1 MSSRE
6 LFYAYKETRV
16 SLEPASPATVVHAQV
31 PAANGGS
38 GRRLTGRLVGG
49 SGASTSSITRSIG
62 HSNLSSSSVTSLAGS
77 GDSNTFTEEE
87 RFFRAKN
94 LASESGIFHRRHHDA
109 PRSFLWRVLE
119 GGHVLSIRAV
129 DVAKHQQDGPGLS
142 ALAAASSASQASL
155 DAPLTLY
162 LHFSKPVRPGC
173 IALADPPQHDALVV
187 FVLDES
193 FYLHHLQLRPDVFRK
208 RAFANEADL
217 GEAWQPYL
225 SATFNFKQP
234 RRLVAVSANEL
245 VAALHDGGLIIF
257 RRDPRHHDHDAAS
270 SPSSSSS
277 PSSLSWKES
286 FHSPVG
292 LIQGLRSILPF
303 QGGPTVKYE
312 GTNLEITAAA
322 SAVTSTLVLG
332 SDTAAARGGGSA
344 SFFFSICL
352 DHRLRVWNVERGE
365 ICYTGDILGLA
376 REPHELGKWTI
387 DPSQT
392 NLLRVVNLANQPG
405 TAIVVTYSPVGA
417 GAFKFWTA
425 TTSAALDSN
434 GNPVSVGSGAGGARV
449 EVLPLDSAPEPLL
462 PPTPSAAD
470 VWTLADFAVS
480 HTAPRKL
487 SLWMLWKNN
496 LIYRVMTME
505 ADIDSVASDWQG
517 NWTGVHTESGAPT
530 AQTSGPCD
538 PTDAA
543 EKWLD
548 LIFFPG
554 RFSRATLETALAM
567 YERGLGATKDK
578 TGKRGLSSTTTTT
591 TTNTTAVSTAASA
604 SGLIESICSVLGST
618 ATLER
623 GSSGAMDYDLFR
635 SASEIQWRR
644 FYRLLVELD
653 KQRGEAL
660 ALALDPELGLAWV
673 VCTDCLAVAREC
685 SGLER
690 VYHNAP
696 SSSGRLPDKY
706 ANVSR
711 LLAAGATFVD
721 SFSDG
726 MLQTS
731 EAALRAELFDD
742 ASSKTDEERVQSLGD
757 KAGFWRHLTE
767 DECAQVVDILG
778 DNFEDVTEATYRT
791 LFSLFDD
798 VVQQQLQGGHDM
810 RYPFTQF
817 GQKLVVRGIQ
827 DTAELFWQILFRQLI
842 LLVHME
848 FELED
853 DHIALR
859 SRVDVGQVY
868 ARLIDALKRLELV
881 KWLSRTEFSVALK
894 RSERESLSGSFSG
907 ASGSVSGSFSVA
919 SGSFSA
925 GSVAGGSGSGGG
937 GGAAAAADENAT
949 QIITALA
956 GSVGHLLGL
965 GELAGSVSLSSLLT
979 DIIVDVCSARST
991 IELDPAMIQCM
1002 LLKRGRPDLS
1012 LQLGAFA
1019 SDDAFSTYVQ
1029 GRTFLA
1035 LRNYDTA
1042 ALHFQKA
1049 AVGLSTVVRHP
1060 PRHSA
1065 GLIDDTEWHLF
1076 YSGLPNYY
1084 AHIVSLFDRQKAYAH
1099 VIDFA
1104 RLSLQFVRSKANR
1117 LAVGIESNGSQ
1128 QQSSGKGG
1136 GSKGGAAGSRH
1147 GSFGAGDPAAE
1158 AADLASTRTEMLSRL
1173 FTAAMTLS
1181 RFDAAHSA
1189 LLSMGQPFPPS
1200 SSSSLSSSSLSS
1212 NASGVALQRSGLRH
1226 LVEKMSETGQVA
1238 ALLALPFPGS
1248 LRDAVDDVLEQKCS
1262 AAKEVVRGTPWHH
1275 VLYSWRVAHND
1286 YRGAAS
1292 VLLDQLHK
1300 LQQAGEGDKFLTT
1313 AASASL
1319 SFDPST
1325 SSDQLGS
1332 DDVLDT
1338 PVTRQYLRLINTLSC
1353 VDPKQAWIY
1362 TEDPLAAG
1370 YSKTTAMT
1378 TTTTTTTLGQ
1388 QHEAI
1393 PSVEKH
1399 DDDVGDGYARDTQ
1412 PASQGSKKND
1422 GNSNSRSNSNPMAS
1436 FLKKAAAAQRPPW
1449 RKVVTLADL
1458 RKQYQA
1464 ELDRV
1469 AAIQNNQFAFG
1480 AEAGDADDITM
1491 GDS

>member
-31 PAANGGS
+31 PAANGGG
-38 GRRLTGRLVGG
+38 GRRLTSRLVGG
-49 SGASTSSITRSIG
+49 SGSSSNGGSSSISRS
-62 HSNLSSSSVTSLAGS
+62 SNGPSLSSSLASIAGGS
-77 GDSNTFTEEE
+77 SSDNNNTFTEEE
-87 RFFRAKN
+87 RFYRAKN
-94 LASESGIFHRRHHDA
+94 LASESGIYHRRHHDA

-129 DVAKHQQDGPGLS
+129 DVAKHQSDSP
-142 ALAAASSASQASL
+142 ASTP

-162 LHFSKPVRPGC
+162 LHFTKPVRPGC
-173 IALADPPQHDALVV
+173 IALADPSQHDVLSV

-193 FYLHHLQLRPDVFRK
+193 FYLHHLHLRPDVFRK

-217 GEAWQPYL
+217 GEAWKPYL

-234 RRLVAVSANEL
+234 RRLVAVSASEF
-245 VAALHDGGLIIF
+245 VVALHDGGLINF
-257 RRDPRHHDHDAAS
+257 RRDPQHHDQAS
-270 SPSSSSS
+270 A
-277 PSSLSWKES
+277 SWKES

-322 SAVTSTLVLG
+322 SAVTSSLG
-332 SDTAAARGGGSA
+332 IDSDDTSSNSTVA
-344 SFFFSICL
+344 FFFSVCL
-352 DHRLRVWNVERGE
+352 DHRLRIWNIERGE
-365 ICYTGDILGLA
+365 ICYTGDILGLQ
-376 REPHELGKWTI
+376 RDPHEFGKWSI

-392 NLLRVVNLANQPG
+392 NLLRVVNLGNQPG

-425 TTSAALDSN
+425 TTTAALDNN
-434 GNPVSVGSGAGGARV
+434 GNPVGGVGGARV
-449 EVLPLDSAPEPLL
+449 EIEPLGSAPEPLL

-505 ADIDSVASDWQG
+505 ADLDSVASDWQD

-578 TGKRGLSSTTTTT
+578 TGKRGGASSSS
-591 TTNTTAVSTAASA
+591 TAVSTST
-604 SGLIESICSVLGST
+604 SSSSLMESICTVLGST
-618 ATLER
+618 AALER

-660 ALALDPELGLAWV
+660 ALALDPDLGLAWV
-673 VCTDCLAVAREC
+673 VCTDCIAVAREC

-696 SSSGRLPDKY
+696 SSQTTASNNYEKVG
-706 ANVSR
+706 R

-778 DNFEDVTEATYRT
+778 DNFEDVDGTTYRT

-798 VVQQQLQGGHDM
+798 VVQQQLQGGHDV

-817 GQKLVVRGIQ
+817 GQKLVIRGIQ

-853 DHIALR
+853 ERVALH
-859 SRVDVGQVY
+859 SRLDVGQVY
-868 ARLIDALKRLELV
+868 VRLIDALKRLELV

-907 ASGSVSGSFSVA
+907 AGSA

-925 GSVAGGSGSGGG
+925 ASGSFSTGSTSGS
-937 GGAAAAADENAT
+937 AAASDENAT

-979 DIIVDVCSARST
+979 DIIVDICSARST

-1019 SDDAFSTYVQ
+1019 SDDPFSTYVQ

-1042 ALHFQKA
+1042 SLYFQKA
-1049 AVGLSTVVRHP
+1049 AVGLSTVIRHP
-1060 PRHSA
+1060 LRHSA
-1065 GLIDDTEWHLF
+1065 GLIDDTEWNLF

-1084 AHIVSLFDRQKAYAH
+1084 AHIVSLYDRQKAYAY

-1104 RLSLQFVRSKANR
+1104 RLSLQFVRSKANGLSAR
-1117 LAVGIESNGSQ
+1117 INSNGAGSSNSQ
-1128 QQSSGKGG
+1128 QKG
-1136 GSKGGAAGSRH
+1136 GSKGGAGSRH

-1158 AADLASTRTEMLSRL
+1158 AAALSSTRQEMLSRL
-1173 FTAAMTLS
+1173 FTAATTLS
-1181 RFDAAHSA
+1181 RFDVAHSA
-1189 LLSMGQPFPPS
+1189 LLSMGQPFLAQSSTS
-1200 SSSSLSSSSLSS
+1200 SSSPPPPAGL
-1212 NASGVALQRSGLRH
+1212 ALQRSGLRY

-1248 LRDAVDDVLEQKCS
+1248 LRDTVDDVLEQKCR
-1262 AAKEVVRGTPWHH
+1262 AAMEVVRGTPWHH
-1275 VLYSWRVAHND
+1275 VLYSWRIAHND

-1300 LQQAGEGDKFLTT
+1300 LQQAGEGDKFLAATT
-1313 AASASL
+1313 
-1319 SFDPST
+1319 SFEGSG
-1325 SSDQLGS
+1325 DQAGS

-1362 TEDPLAAG
+1362 TEDPLAA
-1370 YSKTTAMT
+1370 TPAT
-1378 TTTTTTTLGQ
+1378 TTTK
-1388 QHEAI
+1388 QHDTAI
-1393 PSVEKH
+1393 PSVETT
-1399 DDDVGDGYARDTQ
+1399 DDQPPTQTSTGDDTQ
-1412 PASQGSKKND
+1412 PASQTSKKSSSGGDN
-1422 GNSNSRSNSNPMAS
+1422 NPMAS

-1458 RKQYQA
+1458 RKQYQT
-1464 ELDRV
+1464 ELDRI

-1480 AEAGDADDITM
+1480 AEGAGDGDVTM
-1491 GDS
+1491 GDI

>member
-1 MSSRE
+1 MGSRE

-16 SLEPASPATVVHAQV
+16 SLEPASSATVVHAQV
-31 PAANGGS
+31 PVANGNG
-38 GRRLTGRLVGG
+38 GRRLTSRLVGG
-49 SGASTSSITRSIG
+49 ASNTNNNGSSSISRSITNG
-62 HSNLSSSSVTSLAGS
+62 HNSPGLSSSFASIASNS
-77 GDSNTFTEEE
+77 GDNNTFTEEE
-87 RFFRAKN
+87 RFYRAKN
-94 LASESGIFHRRHHDA
+94 LASESGIYHRRHHDA

-119 GGHVLSIRAV
+119 GGHVLSIRAI
-129 DVAKHQQDGPGLS
+129 DVAKHQPDSPTS
-142 ALAAASSASQASL
+142 TP

-162 LHFSKPVRPGC
+162 LHFPKPVRPGC
-173 IALADPPQHDALVV
+173 IALADPQQHDALAV

-217 GEAWQPYL
+217 GEAWKPYL

-234 RRLVAVSANEL
+234 RRLVAVSANEF
-245 VAALHDGGLIIF
+245 VVALHDGGLINF
-257 RRDPRHHDHDAAS
+257 RRDPHHQHESAAAAS
-270 SPSSSSS
+270 SSSV
-277 PSSLSWKES
+277 SWKES

-303 QGGPTVKYE
+303 QGGPTIKYE

-322 SAVTSTLVLG
+322 SAVTSTLSLDNG
-332 SDTAAARGGGSA
+332 DGTTTSSAA
-344 SFFFSICL
+344 FFFSVCL
-352 DHRLRVWNVERGE
+352 DHRLRIWNVERGE
-365 ICYTGDILGLA
+365 ICYTGDILGLT

-392 NLLRVVNLANQPG
+392 NLLRVVPLDNQPG
-405 TAIVVTYSPVGA
+405 AAIIATYSPVGA
-417 GAFKFWTA
+417 GAFKFWKATA
-425 TTSAALDSN
+425 TTAHD
-434 GNPVSVGSGAGGARV
+434 GNGSGVAHVKV
-449 EVLPLDSAPEPLL
+449 EPLDSAPDSLL

-470 VWTLADFAVS
+470 VWTLADFAVAY
-480 HTAPRKL
+480 TAPRKL
-487 SLWMLWKNN
+487 SLWVLWKNN
-496 LIYRVMTME
+496 LIYRVMQME
-505 ADIDSVASDWQG
+505 ADLDDLASDWQET
-517 NWTGVHTESGAPT
+517 WTGVHTESGAPT

-578 TGKRGLSSTTTTT
+578 TTKRGSGAPS
-591 TTNTTAVSTAASA
+591 NTAVSTTASA
-604 SGLIESICSVLGST
+604 SSSGKSLMESICSVLGST
-618 ATLER
+618 AALER

-660 ALALDPELGLAWV
+660 ALALDPDLGLAWV
-673 VCTDCLAVAREC
+673 VCTDCVAASREC

-696 SSSGRLPDKY
+696 SSQVSSIFGGRGSGRGSGSGSNS
-706 ANVSR
+706 ANYEKVSR

-742 ASSKTDEERVQSLGD
+742 ASSKTDEERIQSLGD

-767 DECAQVVDILG
+767 DECAQVIDILG
-778 DNFEDVTEATYRT
+778 DNFEDVDEATYRT

-798 VVQQQLQGGHDM
+798 VVQQQLQGGHDV

-853 DHIALR
+853 ERVALH
-859 SRVDVGQVY
+859 SRIDVGQVY
-868 ARLIDALKRLELV
+868 SRLIDALKRLELV

-907 ASGSVSGSFSVA
+907 GSFSTA
-919 SGSFSA
+919 SGGSFSA
-925 GSVAGGSGSGGG
+925 ASAT
-937 GGAAAAADENAT
+937 GAANAGAADENPT
-949 QIITALA
+949 QVITVLA

-965 GELAGSVSLSSLLT
+965 GEQAGSVSLSSLLT

-991 IELDPAMIQCM
+991 IELDSAMIQCM

-1012 LQLGAFA
+1012 LQLGAFS
-1019 SDDAFSTYVQ
+1019 SDDPFSTYVQ

-1042 ALHFQKA
+1042 ALYFQKA
-1049 AVGLSTVVRHP
+1049 AVGLSAVVRHP
-1060 PRHSA
+1060 LRHSA
-1065 GLIDDTEWHLF
+1065 GLIDDTEWNLF

-1084 AHIVSLFDRQKAYAH
+1084 AHVVSLYDRQKAYAY

-1104 RLSLQFVRSKANR
+1104 RLSLQFVRSKAN
-1117 LAVGIESNGSQ
+1117 GISASINNGSNGSQ
-1128 QQSSGKGG
+1128 QAKGTGK
-1136 GSKGGAAGSRH
+1136 AGSRQ
-1147 GSFGAGDPAAE
+1147 GSFGASDPAAE
-1158 AADLASTRTEMLSRL
+1158 AAVLASTRTEMLSRL
-1173 FTAAMTLS
+1173 FTAATTLS

-1189 LLSMGQPFPPS
+1189 LLSMGQPFLASPS
-1200 SSSSLSSSSLSS
+1200 SSPSS
-1212 NASGVALQRSGLRH
+1212 NSGVALQRSGLRY
-1226 LVEKMSETGQVA
+1226 LVEKMCETGQVA
-1238 ALLALPFPGS
+1238 ALLALPFPGG
-1248 LRDAVDDVLEQKCS
+1248 LRDAVDDVLEHKCR
-1262 AAKEVVRGTPWHH
+1262 AAMEVVRGTPWHH

-1300 LQQAGEGDKFLTT
+1300 LQQAGEGDKFL
-1313 AASASL
+1313 ASASAAE
-1319 SFDPST
+1319 
-1325 SSDQLGS
+1325 QGNGS

-1338 PVTRQYLRLINTLSC
+1338 PVTRQYLKLINTLSC

-1362 TEDPLAAG
+1362 TEDPLANQTGTA
-1370 YSKTTAMT
+1370 TTPAHDT
-1378 TTTTTTTLGQ
+1378 
-1388 QHEAI
+1388 AI
-1393 PSVEKH
+1393 RSVETSSN
-1399 DDDVGDGYARDTQ
+1399 DNLTGTQTTDADTQ
-1412 PASQGSKKND
+1412 HASQASATAKKSGSD
-1422 GNSNSRSNSNPMAS
+1422 SNPMAS

-1464 ELDRV
+1464 ELDRI

-1480 AEAGDADDITM
+1480 SGAGGGEGEDITM
-1491 GDS
+1491 DDS

>member
-38 GRRLTGRLVGG
+38 VRRLTSRLVGG
-49 SGASTSSITRSIG
+49 NGSNGNSNGVNSITRSIG
-62 HSNLSSSSVTSLAGS
+62 HSNLSSSLTNLSGS
-77 GDSNTFTEEE
+77 SGGDSNTFTEEE
-87 RFFRAKN
+87 RFFRAKS

-129 DVAKHQQDGPGLS
+129 DVAKHQNDAS
-142 ALAAASSASQASL
+142 ASTATPSSA

-162 LHFSKPVRPGC
+162 LHFAKPVRPGC
-173 IALADPPQHDALVV
+173 IALTDPPKHDALAV

-234 RRLVAVSANEL
+234 RRLVAVSASEL
-245 VAALHDGGLIIF
+245 VVALHDGGLINF
-257 RRDPRHHDHDAAS
+257 RRDSRHHDAPS
-270 SPSSSSS
+270 SPSTATA
-277 PSSLSWKES
+277 SWKES

-322 SAVTSTLVLG
+322 SAVTSTLG
-332 SDTAAARGGGSA
+332 FDDGAAA
-344 SFFFSICL
+344 FFFSVCL
-352 DHRLRVWNVERGE
+352 DHRMRIWNVDRGE
-365 ICYTGDILGLA
+365 ICYTGDILGLP

-387 DPSQT
+387 DPSQM
-392 NLLRVVNLANQPG
+392 NLLRVVNLGNQPG
-405 TAIVVTYSPVGA
+405 MAIVVTYSPVGA

-425 TTSAALDSN
+425 TTTDALDN
-434 GNPVSVGSGAGGARV
+434 HGNPVSSAAGGARV
-449 EVLPLDSAPEPLL
+449 EVQPLDSAPEPLL

-505 ADIDSVASDWQG
+505 ADLDSVASDWQD

-567 YERGLGATKDK
+567 YERGLGASKDK
-578 TGKRGLSSTTTTT
+578 TGGKRGSATTTS
-591 TTNTTAVSTAASA
+591 TTAVSTAASA
-604 SGLIESICSVLGST
+604 SSLMESICSVLGST
-618 ATLER
+618 AALER

-673 VCTDCLAVAREC
+673 VCTDCIAMAREC

-696 SSSGRLPDKY
+696 SSAGVPNKY
-706 ANVSR
+706 EKVGR

-742 ASSKTDEERVQSLGD
+742 ASSKTDEERMQSLGD

-778 DNFEDVTEATYRT
+778 DNFEDVDEATYRS

-798 VVQQQLQGGHDM
+798 VVQQQLQGGHDV

-853 DHIALR
+853 DRVALR
-859 SRVDVGQVY
+859 SRLDVGQVY

-907 ASGSVSGSFSVA
+907 ATGSVSGSFSAA

-925 GSVAGGSGSGGG
+925 SSVTGQSTSG
-937 GGAAAAADENAT
+937 ADENAT
-949 QIITALA
+949 QVITALA

-1012 LQLGAFA
+1012 LQLGSFA
-1019 SDDAFSTYVQ
+1019 SDDPFSTYVQ

-1042 ALHFQKA
+1042 ALYFSKA

-1060 PRHSA
+1060 LRHSA
-1065 GLIDDTEWHLF
+1065 GLIDDTEWNLF
-1076 YSGLPNYY
+1076 YNGLPNYY
-1084 AHIVSLFDRQKAYAH
+1084 AHIVSLFDRQKAYAY

-1104 RLSLQFVRSKANR
+1104 RLSLQFVRSKAHS
-1117 LAVGIESNGSQ
+1117 LGATIESNGSQ
-1128 QQSSGKGG
+1128 QGTKGGKGG
-1136 GSKGGAAGSRH
+1136 AGSRH
-1147 GSFGAGDPAAE
+1147 GSFSAGDPAAE
-1158 AADLASTRTEMLSRL
+1158 AAALASTRTEMLSRL
-1173 FTAAMTLS
+1173 FTAATTLS

-1189 LLSMGQPFPPS
+1189 LLSMGQPF
-1200 SSSSLSSSSLSS
+1200 LSASTSS
-1212 NASGVALQRSGLRH
+1212 NASGIALQRSGLRY

-1238 ALLALPFPGS
+1238 ALLALPFPGN
-1248 LRDAVDDVLEQKCS
+1248 LRDTVDDVLEQKCR
-1262 AAKEVVRGTPWHH
+1262 AAKEVLRGTPWHH

-1300 LQQAGEGDKFLTT
+1300 LQQAGEGDKFLA
-1313 AASASL
+1313 AASSSL
-1319 SFDPST
+1319 EST
-1325 SSDQLGS
+1325 DFS

-1362 TEDPLAAG
+1362 TEDPLAAT
-1370 YSKTTAMT
+1370 STSAA
-1378 TTTTTTTLGQ
+1378 
-1388 QHEAI
+1388 HETAI
-1393 PSVEKH
+1393 PSVETA
-1399 DDDVGDGYARDTQ
+1399 DDGDDAAGDTQ
-1412 PASQGSKKND
+1412 PASQGTTKKND
-1422 GNSNSRSNSNPMAS
+1422 KPDSNPMAS

-1458 RKQYQA
+1458 RKQYQT
-1464 ELDRV
+1464 ELDRI

-1480 AEAGDADDITM
+1480 AEGGDADITM

>member
-6 LFYAYKETRV
+6 LFYAFKETRV

-31 PAANGGS
+31 PAANGGN
-38 GRRLTGRLVGG
+38 GRRLTSRLVGG
-49 SGASTSSITRSIG
+49 SNNNNGSSSISRSITNG
-62 HSNLSSSSVTSLAGS
+62 HSPSSSFASITGGNSNSSSGGS
-77 GDSNTFTEEE
+77 SGGDNNTFTEEE
-87 RFFRAKN
+87 RFYRAKN
-94 LASESGIFHRRHHDA
+94 LASESGIYHRKHHDA

-119 GGHVLSIRAV
+119 GGHVLSIRAI
-129 DVAKHQQDGPGLS
+129 DVAKHQPDSPAS
-142 ALAAASSASQASL
+142 AP

-162 LHFSKPVRPGC
+162 LHFPKPVRPGC
-173 IALADPPQHDALVV
+173 IALADPQQHDALTVY
-187 FVLDES
+187 VLDES

-208 RAFANEADL
+208 RAFTNEADL
-217 GEAWQPYL
+217 GEAWKPYL

-234 RRLVAVSANEL
+234 RRLVAVSANEF
-245 VAALHDGGLIIF
+245 VVALHDGGLINF
-257 RRDPRHHDHDAAS
+257 RRDPHHAHESSAAAAS
-270 SPSSSSS
+270 A
-277 PSSLSWKES
+277 SWKES

-303 QGGPTVKYE
+303 QGGPTIKYE

-322 SAVTSTLVLG
+322 SAVTATLSLDNG
-332 SDTAAARGGGSA
+332 DGATNSSA
-344 SFFFSICL
+344 VFFFSVCL
-352 DHRLRVWNVERGE
+352 DHRLRIWNVERGE

-376 REPHELGKWTI
+376 REPNELGKWTI

-392 NLLRVVNLANQPG
+392 NLLRVVPLDSQPG
-405 TAIVVTYSPVGA
+405 AAIIATYSPVGA
-417 GAFKFWTA
+417 GAFKFWKATA
-425 TTSAALDSN
+425 TTAHDGHGNSN
-434 GNPVSVGSGAGGARV
+434 GNGAARIEV
-449 EVLPLDSAPEPLL
+449 EPLESAPDSLF

-470 VWTLADFAVS
+470 VWTLADFAIS
-480 HTAPRKL
+480 YTAPRKL
-487 SLWMLWKNN
+487 SLWVLWKNN
-496 LIYRVMTME
+496 LIYRVMQME
-505 ADIDSVASDWQG
+505 ADLDDLASDWQET
-517 NWTGVHTESGAPT
+517 WTGVHTESGAPT

-567 YERGLGATKDK
+567 YERGLGANKDK
-578 TGKRGLSSTTTTT
+578 TSKRGGALSSA
-591 TTNTTAVSTAASA
+591 AVSTAS
-604 SGLIESICSVLGST
+604 STSSLMESICSVLGST
-618 ATLER
+618 AALER
-623 GSSGAMDYDLFR
+623 GSSGTMDYDLFR

-660 ALALDPELGLAWV
+660 ALALDPDLGLAWV
-673 VCTDCLAVAREC
+673 VCTDCVAAAREC

-696 SSSGRLPDKY
+696 SSQASSVFARGSGIGGASNI
-706 ANVSR
+706 ANYEKVSR
-711 LLAAGATFVD
+711 LLSAGASFVD

-726 MLQTS
+726 MLQTC

-742 ASSKTDEERVQSLGD
+742 ASSKTDEERIQSLGD

-767 DECAQVVDILG
+767 DECAQVIDILG
-778 DNFEDVTEATYRT
+778 DNFEDVDEATYHT

-798 VVQQQLQGGHDM
+798 VVQQQLQGGHDV

-853 DHIALR
+853 ERVALH
-859 SRVDVGQVY
+859 SRLDVGKVY
-868 ARLIDALKRLELV
+868 TRLIDALKRLELV

-907 ASGSVSGSFSVA
+907 GSFSTAA

-925 GSVAGGSGSGGG
+925 GSATGASNA
-937 GGAAAAADENAT
+937 GAATDENPT
-949 QIITALA
+949 QVVTVLA

-965 GELAGSVSLSSLLT
+965 GEQAGSVPLSSLLT

-991 IELDPAMIQCM
+991 IELDAAMIQCM

-1019 SDDAFSTYVQ
+1019 SDDPFSTYVQ

-1042 ALHFQKA
+1042 ALYFQKS
-1049 AVGLSTVVRHP
+1049 AVGLSAVVRHP
-1060 PRHSA
+1060 LRHSA
-1065 GLIDDTEWHLF
+1065 GLIDDTEWNLLS
-1076 YSGLPNYY
+1076 SGLPNYY
-1084 AHIVSLFDRQKAYAH
+1084 AHIVSLYDRQKAYGY

-1104 RLSLQFVRSKANR
+1104 RLSLQFVRSKANS
-1117 LAVGIESNGSQ
+1117 LNASMNNGSNGSQ
-1128 QQSSGKGG
+1128 QQA
-1136 GSKGGAAGSRH
+1136 KGGASGGGGRAGSRQ
-1147 GSFGAGDPAAE
+1147 GSFGASDPAAE
-1158 AADLASTRTEMLSRL
+1158 AAVLSSTRTEMLSRL
-1173 FTAAMTLS
+1173 FTAATTLS

-1189 LLSMGQPFPPS
+1189 LLSMGQPFLTQPS
-1200 SSSSLSSSSLSS
+1200 SSSSPPPP
-1212 NASGVALQRSGLRH
+1212 NTGVALQRSGLRY
-1226 LVEKMSETGQVA
+1226 LVEKMCETGQVA
-1238 ALLALPFPGS
+1238 ALLGLPFPGG
-1248 LRDAVDDVLEQKCS
+1248 LRDAVDDVLEQKCR

-1300 LQQAGEGDKFLTT
+1300 LQQAGEGDKFL
-1313 AASASL
+1313 AAASSASASAA
-1319 SFDPST
+1319 
-1325 SSDQLGS
+1325 DQGYGS

-1338 PVTRQYLRLINTLSC
+1338 PVTRQYLKLINTLSC

-1362 TEDPLAAG
+1362 TEDPLAQA
-1370 YSKTTAMT
+1370 STSTSTQKATSPHDTV
-1378 TTTTTTTLGQ
+1378 
-1388 QHEAI
+1388 I
-1393 PSVEKH
+1393 PSVESTDNH
-1399 DDDVGDGYARDTQ
+1399 NNTQATVADTQ
-1412 PASQGSKKND
+1412 HASQSAPKKSD
-1422 GNSNSRSNSNPMAS
+1422 SNPMAS

-1458 RKQYQA
+1458 RKQYQV
-1464 ELDRV
+1464 ELDRI

-1480 AEAGDADDITM
+1480 GGATGGEGEDITM
-1491 GDS
+1491 DDS